1 MVSPRS
7 GGGTVSTAL
16 PVRPVCSYNSCGF
29 CGRDLKHERIPQL
42 LPCLHSVCRECVPL
56 SELQRECPVCGS
68 QYFSSEITDNPFFSK
83 FSDLKP
89 RCGGCDEP
97 VVCGWCAEC
106 VEPLCSVCVAAHKR
120 VKLTREHSVLFR
132 LPPGFSRAVL
142 CPIHS
147 REQMK
152 LFCVTCD
159 QLTCRDCQL
168 TFHREHKYML
178 AQEALPQQRE
188 WLQYLMETV
197 KKQRPI
203 VQQNLLELEGRLS
216 DLEDL
221 QESLRA
227 EVKDILKVIWRV
239 LVKRAMQLSKEMQ
252 DLCRNESECV
262 TERQAQLRKLG
273 ERQEYV
279 LAFTENT
286 LKNEDQTLL
295 LSCKRQIHAQLQ
307 GILAQTQDLYA
318 VSTMKELKLYCH
330 QDFFRTIGC
339 FGEIVTKEVPFA
351 RLNLKKT
358 HGSVSSPIQIS
369 PPTFSLEKQRKET
382 ASSTLS
388 PSSQDASS
396 MYRPAGQP
404 YHYVPHATRPSSLAL
419 SSCSDSP
426 LSVSSTSAVNATNP
440 LRSYK
445 NDVNAEDRGCLSL
458 SAVSQNGPV
467 PCHRYPGGTSET
479 DLVTDPGTQNCHAK
493 RKSAGESV
501 GPENKRYR
509 LPPLKI
515 PADSSC
521 ERDPPV
527 DAENQIAY
535 QAGKVM
541 KRKAM
546 STNVDR
552 SAVPPVDNT
561 QATKV
566 LVHHQSNHITKT
578 ASQVVFAPFKLPVTR
593 GPSAASDIPPSTLNA
608 PPSTGYRMA
617 VPPYLVISNTAP
629 VSSPTANMGWLDNKS
644 LVFIPNGMIFQT
656 PIGGVQNQLQ
666 AGSVPEGKCP
676 QGLLQCV
683 DNRVSDMITR
693 QPASPPTEAPQSQ
706 STDFSTHNTSQFK
719 IRMKMVKTVPKVQIT
734 KQPAKERPMESGLCQ
749 KDEVASTFL
758 VDPTP
763 VQTNS
768 IKIDIAQT
776 EIDLFQKDSNLT
788 VVQNETHQAKKTKN
802 TQMEIVPAQA
812 IGIKENQVCHPV
824 KSPMQFVRAD
834 VLDPSQTV
842 HTNQAHSV
850 QNSIVQTDS
859 GHTKIVNISTQVS
872 SITIKDESPATYSLS
887 VTGPM
892 QPMKVIMSDT
902 PHSENV
908 QTDHIYTERV
918 HVTNKAK
925 AGFVQTKMVRRDSV
939 QIGTPSRDS
948 VQTGTQS
955 RASVQIE
962 TVQTEMVHKDS
973 FQNETAPMDL
983 VRTDTSQ
990 VDPVWTETVQ
1000 TEMVHKDS
1008 FQNETALMDPV
1019 RTDMS
1024 QVDPVRTETVQ
1035 TEMVHKD
1042 SFQNET
1048 APMDPVRTDT
1058 SQVDPVRTDTS
1069 QVDPVRT
1076 DTSQV
1081 DPVWTETVQ
1090 TEMVHKDSFQNET
1103 APMDLVWTDTLQ
1115 VDPVRTET
1123 VQTEMVHKDSF
1134 QNETAPM
1141 DLVRTDTSQVDP
1153 VWTETVQTEMVHK
1166 DSFQNE
1172 TALMDPVRTDM
1183 SQVDPVRTETV
1194 QTEMVHK
1201 DSFQNETAPMD
1212 PVRTDT
1218 SQVDP
1223 VRTETV
1229 QTEMVHKDS
1238 FQNETAPMDLVWTDT
1253 LQVDPV
1259 WTVTVQTE
1267 MVHKDSFQ
1275 NETALMDPVRTD
1287 MSQVDPVRTDTS
1299 QVDPVW
1305 TETVQTET
1313 VHKDSFQNEM
1323 APMDP
1328 VRTDTSQVDPVR
1340 TDTSQVDPVWTE
1352 TVQTETVHKDSFQNE
1367 TAPMDPVWT
1376 DTSQVDTVWTET
1388 VQTETVHKDSVPTE
1402 TVLKDSVQTET
1413 VQKQTETMQK
1423 EIETANK
1430 DSVQIKAVQIER
1442 EHEDSV
1448 RTETVQPG
1456 TEPRDSVLGQITKR
1470 KSAPSEFAQF
1480 ETGKAEPVAEAEI
1493 VPTEAMNDQTGTAQM
1508 KPAHYDT
1515 GCKNVVESVILDTD
1529 RAPNDF
1535 TDIIQTEMSTPNK
1548 SVELVPNSTLIEI
1561 IDLTLDLSN
1570 DLCSPVEEDDVEM
1583 DNAVKTAERKDT
1595 GMSFGLDRFLQVSLL
1610 RMPFLDAPLG
1620 APSTCFSLT
1629 GIKEQETVKA
1639 ILKDTSPESCSS
1651 SSPDS
1656 RRSTRQRRPHLGR
1669 RKHCTACKTSGK
1681 LIQCVCGRGFHKD
1694 CHIPP
1699 VSFLATL
1706 SERWRCMLCR
1716 DLSDPAWQQDY
1727 SEPDGEMCMSP
1738 SDQMRCERLLLVLSC
1753 KKYSFVLYR
1762 QAKRSSPCHYMNIS
1776 LIRGRL
1782 LRKLVPPY
1790 RTPSEFVSDVWFLLH
1805 LLLKKYS
1812 KSVNRLRAC
1821 FRKELGKL
1829 FEGILPPSLLVN
1841 PHQGEEEEEERSAD
1855 PEENKEF
1862 TMKGIRALLK
1872 RSGQANA
1879 SHTGLN
1885 ER

>member
-1069 QVDPVRT
+1069 QVDPV
-1076 DTSQV
+1076 
-1081 DPVWTETVQ
+1081 
-1090 TEMVHKDSFQNET
+1090 
-1103 APMDLVWTDTLQ
+1103 
-1115 VDPVRTET
+1115 
-1123 VQTEMVHKDSF
+1123 
-1134 QNETAPM
+1134 
-1141 DLVRTDTSQVDP
+1141 
-1153 VWTETVQTEMVHK
+1153 WTETVQTEMVHK

-1183 SQVDPVRTETV
+1183 
-1194 QTEMVHK
+1194 
-1201 DSFQNETAPMD
+1201 
-1212 PVRTDT
+1212 

-1287 MSQVDPVRTDTS
+1287 M
-1299 QVDPVW
+1299 
-1305 TETVQTET
+1305 
-1313 VHKDSFQNEM
+1313 
-1323 APMDP
+1323 
-1328 VRTDTSQVDPVR
+1328 SQVDPVR

>member
-990 VDPVWTETVQ
+990 VDPV
-1000 TEMVHKDS
+1000 
-1008 FQNETALMDPV
+1008 
-1019 RTDMS
+1019 
-1024 QVDPVRTETVQ
+1024 
-1035 TEMVHKD
+1035 
-1042 SFQNET
+1042 
-1048 APMDPVRTDT
+1048 
-1058 SQVDPVRTDTS
+1058 
-1069 QVDPVRT
+1069 
-1076 DTSQV
+1076 
-1081 DPVWTETVQ
+1081 
-1090 TEMVHKDSFQNET
+1090 
-1103 APMDLVWTDTLQ
+1103 
-1115 VDPVRTET
+1115 
-1123 VQTEMVHKDSF
+1123 
-1134 QNETAPM
+1134 
-1141 DLVRTDTSQVDP
+1141 RTDTSQVDP

-1212 PVRTDT
+1212 
-1218 SQVDP
+1218 
-1223 VRTETV
+1223 
-1229 QTEMVHKDS
+1229 
-1238 FQNETAPMDLVWTDT
+1238 LVWTDT

-1259 WTVTVQTE
+1259 RTETVQTE

-1287 MSQVDPVRTDTS
+1287 M
-1299 QVDPVW
+1299 
-1305 TETVQTET
+1305 
-1313 VHKDSFQNEM
+1313 
-1323 APMDP
+1323 
-1328 VRTDTSQVDPVR
+1328 
-1340 TDTSQVDPVWTE
+1340 SQVDPVWTE